1 MGPATPVCQEPRGI
15 PECRAVG
22 VRAGNVSA
30 EPGGRATLARE
41 QPVQACLLDTVG
53 SVGGRPRREIRR
65 RTLGHGGYLYIQ
77 IKNMIFIFI
86 NLYSFLPGL

>member
-1 MGPATPVCQEPRGI
+1 MGPATPVCQELRGI

-53 SVGGRPRREIRR
+53 SVGGD
-65 RTLGHGGYLYIQ
+65 
-77 IKNMIFIFI
+77 
-86 NLYSFLPGL
+86 PGEKSGDAHWAMVGIYTFR